1 MKTSTK
7 RSLNLRQKWQ
17 LIIAYVMSSAM
28 LLKANHILFWWY
40 YKRVPKF
47 FHKWTILKSL
57 MLLKQNY
64 EHAEF
69 RYEGLNEVVRN
80 ASKREREMTTEI
92 SSLRL
97 KLMGVSQDVIDP
109 LNEIFGTNLKGK
121 STFERDN

>member
-7 RSLNLRQKWQ
+7 QYLNLRQKWQ
-17 LIIAYVMSSAM
+17 LLIATVMSSAV
-28 LLKANHILFWWY
+28 LLKVNHILFWWY

-47 FHKWTILKSL
+47 FHKWTILKSIS
-57 MLLKQNY
+57 LLKQNY

-92 SSLRL
+92 SNLRL
-97 KLMGVSQDVIDP
+97 KLMDVSQDVIDP